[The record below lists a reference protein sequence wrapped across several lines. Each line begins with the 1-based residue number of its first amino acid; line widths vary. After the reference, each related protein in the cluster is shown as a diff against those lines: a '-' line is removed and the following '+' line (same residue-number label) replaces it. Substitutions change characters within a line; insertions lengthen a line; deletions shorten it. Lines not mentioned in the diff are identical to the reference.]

1 MKEKRQLKVNEYLRT
16 FLFVK
21 IRKNRIRFTVL
32 RTFYFTKNCAQ
43 SSPLSKVFTIKKQN
57 IIHRIKENCCSTNF
71 QKKKKKIKLTFAS
84 VFSRWGRGGSKRLSG
99 ITPHSS
105 IFLSIGVSRGLSPEP
120 TLPPTPTW
128 RGGGRTMGWGGGRSL
143 TPHRDDC
150 STRGWTILCIGEWL
164 SGRGPTAHCAS
175 GRGEGRGSSSCDYNG
190 TSWRSVYHCRW
201 LKKKK
206 IEKSDY
212 ERFS

>member
-71 QKKKKKIKLTFAS
+71 QKKKN
-84 VFSRWGRGGSKRLSG
+84 G
-99 ITPHSS
+99 
-105 IFLSIGVSRGLSPEP
+105 
-120 TLPPTPTW
+120 
-128 RGGGRTMGWGGGRSL
+128 GWGTNSPINPYFTNL
-143 TPHRDDC
+143 ETD
-150 STRGWTILCIGEWL
+150 
-164 SGRGPTAHCAS
+164 
-175 GRGEGRGSSSCDYNG
+175 RGSLIFRPLMFDTG
-190 TSWRSVYHCRW
+190 W
-201 LKKKK
+201 K
-206 IEKSDY
+206 
-212 ERFS
+212 